1 MGSEVRILFIG
12 DIVGRA
18 GRQIVRD
25 ILPGLKVKYRIELAI
40 ANGENLAGGV
50 GATPQVVQEVLDA
63 GVDVVTF
70 GNHVWRKK
78 EMLQG
83 IDEFDCVVR
92 PANYPEGTP
101 GRGSIVYHKG
111 DSKIGVVNVLGR
123 VFMNTLECPF
133 RAADREIS
141 ALRQM
146 TDLIVVDVH
155 AEATSEKRALGWYL
169 DGKASAVIGTHTHVQ
184 TCDETILPRGTG
196 YITDIGM
203 TGDQLSVIGVKRDG
217 AIERFLS
224 QMPVQF
230 DVADEGAALCGV
242 VIELDAE
249 TGVTREIFRLTN
261 VSRV

>member
-1 MGSEVRILFIG
+1 MRILFIG

-25 ILPGLKVKYRIELAI
+25 ILPGLKVKYRIELVI
-40 ANGENLAGGV
+40 ANGENLAGGL

-133 RAADREIS
+133 LAADREIRS
-141 ALRQM
+141 LQQVTKNIFVEIKRWARS
-146 TDLIVVDVH
+146 LIM
-155 AEATSEKRALGWYL
+155 
-169 DGKASAVIGTHTHVQ
+169 AV
-184 TCDETILPRGTG
+184 
-196 YITDIGM
+196 
-203 TGDQLSVIGVKRDG
+203 
-217 AIERFLS
+217 
-224 QMPVQF
+224 
-230 DVADEGAALCGV
+230 
-242 VIELDAE
+242 
-249 TGVTREIFRLTN
+249 
-261 VSRV
+261 